1 MKLLT
6 ISYNFRNVG
15 YNLCYEAY
23 NHIYKPCYNCHNF
36 QSTPKC
42 GHNRIASLR
51 GSSPKIAGVGQVI

>member
-6 ISYNFRNVG
+6 KSYNFRNVG

-36 QSTPKC
+36 QSTPKY
-42 GHNRIASLR
+42 RSYVPRPLLWV
-51 GSSPKIAGVGQVI
+51 GSSS